1 MNTNVIET
9 TRLCKVYSKLK
20 ALDNVSIHVPQG
32 AIYGLVGDNGAGKST
47 LLKIL
52 AGQSFATSG
61 SLSLLGCEGEKALRL
76 ARRHIGC
83 LIEDPGF
90 FPNMTVEQT
99 LKYYSIQR
107 GISDKRRADAM
118 IALTGLEQKRRSK
131 CSSLSMGQRQR
142 LGLAI
147 AMLGKPQL
155 LILDEP
161 INGLDPSGIIEIR
174 SLLQRLNEEENMTI
188 LLSSHILSE
197 LEHIASHY
205 GFLSHGQLV
214 EEVSAK
220 TLHEQC
226 ADYIALSLSD
236 VDRYAAIF
244 ERHCP
249 EEHCQVMPDY
259 VLRIY
264 QPQHTVEFYSNL
276 ATKNGLTI
284 LGLQTVQGSLEDYY
298 MSLKERGAQQ

>member
-1 MNTNVIET
+1 MTSLSFILYNTFVSKEHRSTNVFFIGGNPMNTNVIET

-107 GISDKRRADAM
+107 GISDKRRAV
-118 IALTGLEQKRRSK
+118 QFY
-131 CSSLSMGQRQR
+131 SLVQIYLS
-142 LGLAI
+142 I
-147 AMLGKPQL
+147 F
-155 LILDEP
+155 
-161 INGLDPSGIIEIR
+161 INEH
-174 SLLQRLNEEENMTI
+174 SLFNL
-188 LLSSHILSE
+188 H
-197 LEHIASHY
+197 HDDVY
-205 GFLSHGQLV
+205 PDCLV
-214 EEVSAK
+214 EP
-220 TLHEQC
+220 H
-226 ADYIALSLSD
+226 
-236 VDRYAAIF
+236 
-244 ERHCP
+244 
-249 EEHCQVMPDY
+249 
-259 VLRIY
+259 
-264 QPQHTVEFYSNL
+264 
-276 ATKNGLTI
+276 
-284 LGLQTVQGSLEDYY
+284 
-298 MSLKERGAQQ
+298 